1 MVTPRPRRDTSEYV
15 PWRLVTPRGPE
26 SCRWQCTDGR
36 WVALTL
42 GHDREIGAVVVTDS
56 QGQRALSD
64 SYEAA
69 LALARS
75 WRT

>member
-1 MVTPRPRRDTSEYV
+1 MRKPPHDGEAV
-15 PWRLVTPRGPE
+15 
-26 SCRWQCTDGR
+26 RWEHFDGR

-42 GHDREIGAVVVTDS
+42 GFAATAGKVLVTDS
-56 QGQRALSD
+56 SGRC
-64 SYEAA
+64 EAVIRYDDA